1 MTRILVVQHEP
12 EAPGGWLAERW
23 VEHGITI
30 ETVRGDLG
38 DTVPDRLQHDALVV
52 LGGAMNAYE
61 DDAFPWLAPTKALL
75 RTTVADGIPTLGVC
89 LGHQLLGVALGGEV
103 VLNPRGRTSGLVP
116 LSLSAAGASDD
127 LLAGLGGRDVVH
139 YNGDVVS
146 RLPLGARSL
155 ATAPDGSVQA
165 ALFGPRAWG
174 VQFHPETTPEI
185 FRGWMTGFRPE
196 PHEAPDSPTTWLEA
210 MESRREALRT
220 TGYAVADAFA
230 RQLASVPVDA

>member
-1 MTRILVVQHEP
+1 MTRVLVVQHEP

-23 VEHGITI
+23 VERGLAVD
-30 ETVRGDLG
+30 TVRGDLG
-38 DTVPDRLQHDALVV
+38 DTVPDRVTHDAVVV

-61 DDAFPWLAPTKALL
+61 DDAFAWLAPTKALL
-75 RTTVADGIPTLGVC
+75 RNTVADGIPTLGVC
-89 LGHQLLGVALGGEV
+89 LGHQLLAVALGGEV
-103 VLNPRGRTSGLVP
+103 VLNPSGRTSGLVP
-116 LSLSAAGASDD
+116 LSLTAAGESDA

-146 RLPLGARSL
+146 RLPEGAHSL

-165 ALFGPRAWG
+165 ARFGPRVWG

-185 FRGWMTGFRPE
+185 FKGWMTNFSPE
-196 PHEAPDSPTTWLEA
+196 RHERPDSPTTWLGA
-210 MESRREALRT
+210 MESRRETLRT

-230 RQLASVPVDA
+230 RQLG